1 VKDARCTIC
10 GREDES
16 SYHAVLRCTKARALR
31 MELRKHWVLPEE
43 SKFRYTGPDW
53 LLILLSQLNVGLKA
67 KILLMIWR
75 AWYLRNEVVHGQGTG
90 SITGAVHFLV
100 NYWEALLNAHPS

>member
-1 VKDARCTIC
+1 
-10 GREDES
+10 
-16 SYHAVLRCTKARALR
+16 

-67 KILLMIWR
+67 KILLMLWR